1 MLKNIFFFQAD
12 NLESKINDRVALFLS
27 CVNEK
32 TLCLKMIRCH
42 LNTLLVDKNIKDKFM
57 RRLYM
62 SIPHMFLDCNEEMN
76 NSLVSMDIL
85 KDSSGSIGDKWSHAM
100 VTMIASLANPRDF
113 QALSADTELP
123 LRKFAASHPILLLRE
138 LPLIASLLAGRGHMD
153 FHVLRHEHH
162 ISFFNQMLGI
172 MDLLQPMIFDD
183 IYKGSLHKAL
193 NCYFS
198 LLHNHGKDLYGLIY
212 RVMDFIKSYAATNPT
227 GAHELIDSN
236 IDLFSELL
244 ARNKGCFP
252 LQQIVASTQF
262 LSKGVSVPALTAKQ
276 ESTQPN
282 SISKLGNPSKMSY
295 EELLSTL
302 QEIDYQSNKKP
313 APLLD
318 IFGKL
323 SELIFNDSSD
333 IRNLAHSLLLK
344 MLKYNP
350 GNSVIN
356 ATCFNAYLQC
366 LHSDDVNISSSV
378 LENLTEIVL
387 SLQEHAL
394 EILQCVFNLGI
405 TSKIST
411 IGPLKKCISAIK
423 LQHD

>member
-1 MLKNIFFFQAD
+1 
-12 NLESKINDRVALFLS
+12 
-27 CVNEK
+27 
-32 TLCLKMIRCH
+32 MIRNH
-42 LNTLLVDKNIKDKFM
+42 LDTVLVEKHIKDKFM

-62 SIPHMFLDCNEEMN
+62 SIPHMFLDCNEEMR
-76 NSLVSMDIL
+76 NSSVSSDIL
-85 KDSSGSIGDKWSHAM
+85 KDSSGSIGDKWTHSM
-100 VTMIASLANPRDF
+100 ITMIASLANPRDF
-113 QALSADTELP
+113 QALSSDTELS
-123 LRKFAASHPILLLRE
+123 LRKFAATHPILLLRE

-153 FHVLRHEHH
+153 LHVLRHEHH
-162 ISFFNQMLGI
+162 IAFFNQILGI
-172 MDLLQPMIFDD
+172 LDLLQPMIFDD
-183 IYKGSLHKAL
+183 IYMSSLHKAL
-193 NCYFS
+193 NCYFT
-198 LLHNHGKDLYGLIY
+198 LLQNHGKDLYGMIY
-212 RVMDFIKSYAATNPT
+212 RVMDFVKSYAAANPS
-227 GAHELIDSN
+227 GAHILIDDN
-236 IDLFSELL
+236 IDLFAGLF

-252 LQQIVASTQF
+252 LQQIMSSTQF
-262 LSKGVSVPALTAKQ
+262 LSKGISVPALTLKQ
-276 ESTQPN
+276 ETNQPN
-282 SISKLGNPSKMSY
+282 SVAKLGNPSKMSH

-313 APLLD
+313 APLLE

-323 SELIFNDSSD
+323 NELIFNDSSD
-333 IRNLAHSLLLK
+333 VRNLAHSLLLK

-350 GNSVIN
+350 GNTVIN

-411 IGPLKKCISAIK
+411 ISPLRKCISAIK
-423 LQHD
+423 LQND